1 MRANGIRMGEA
12 ARCLVTL
19 LMTSLPLSIAML
31 VTLRFC
37 CRNGRKFAGSVGL
50 APIETGF
57 VVVYRR
63 SGFRR

>member
-1 MRANGIRMGEA
+1 
-12 ARCLVTL
+12 
-19 LMTSLPLSIAML
+19 MTSLPLSIAML